1 MHLWLFLLGE
11 LTDVCL
17 VAIALYTAH
26 LGQIGGAGDVVFV
39 RLVQSLLDIGILRG
53 IKARIESRVERAFL
67 HGIGQGRHLVRS
79 GGHDRHFYAVNI
91 RI

>member
-1 MHLWLFLLGE
+1 MHLWLFLLCE

-17 VAIALYTAH
+17 VAIALYTVH
-26 LGQIGGAGDVVFV
+26 LGKIGGAGDVVFV

-67 HGIGQGRHLVRS
+67 HGI
-79 GGHDRHFYAVNI
+79 
-91 RI
+91 

>member
-26 LGQIGGAGDVVFV
+26 LGKIGGARDVVFV

-67 HGIGQGRHLVRS
+67 HGI
-79 GGHDRHFYAVNI
+79 
-91 RI
+91 

>member
-1 MHLWLFLLGE
+1 MHLWLFLLCE

-26 LGQIGGAGDVVFV
+26 LGKIGGAGDVVFV

-67 HGIGQGRHLVRS
+67 HGI
-79 GGHDRHFYAVNI
+79 
-91 RI
+91 